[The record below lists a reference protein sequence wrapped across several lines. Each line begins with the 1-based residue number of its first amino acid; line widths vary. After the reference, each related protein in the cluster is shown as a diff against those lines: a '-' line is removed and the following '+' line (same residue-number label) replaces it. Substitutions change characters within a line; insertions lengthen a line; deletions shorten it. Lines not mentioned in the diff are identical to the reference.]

1 MEIYPLSPFLL
12 TPNSTFFTPCLK
24 MIQKENS
31 LQEVSPMQPVMIQ
44 FSASERW
51 KMIIK
56 NNSLIK
62 FLHLRTIPGMAYTPI
77 IQYAQVLVKIKV
89 WDLKKKRNNFSPFI
103 FVEKLH
109 NQTSVTPEVE
119 KRENH
124 MKNNERNPSQY
135 LIHFIK
141 SSLRLFAGLSMVHV
155 D

>member
-1 MEIYPLSPFLL
+1 
-12 TPNSTFFTPCLK
+12 

-77 IQYAQVLVKIKV
+77 IQYA
-89 WDLKKKRNNFSPFI
+89 
-103 FVEKLH
+103 
-109 NQTSVTPEVE
+109 
-119 KRENH
+119 
-124 MKNNERNPSQY
+124 
-135 LIHFIK
+135 
-141 SSLRLFAGLSMVHV
+141 
-155 D
+155 